1 FAQKFFSNIK
11 LELQHIYRTQS
22 KKLQLLWEKVR
33 LLDES
38 MLEAIEKN
46 NSSENIQNFNFSR
59 GVNDEIILCLNY
71 GGIYG
76 VNNINKFLQEKNP
89 HKSFYF
95 NGLFYKVDDPI
106 LFNENSSKLGEEIHN
121 NLKGIITNI
130 EEDEKNI
137 KFTVRINKIIQNT
150 NNNFEIINKDDK
162 GAEIKFNVA
171 RLNSDEEDDNSNIVP
186 FQVAYAV
193 SIHKAQGLE
202 YNKVLII
209 IANEIEEQITHN
221 IFYTAIT
228 RAKKELKIYW
238 SAETENKILKSLK
251 IKDINKDFYL
261 FKNNI
266 QM

>member
-1 FAQKFFSNIK
+1 M
-11 LELQHIYRTQS
+11 
-22 KKLQLLWEKVR
+22 QLLWERVR
-33 LLDES
+33 TLDES

-59 GVNDEIILCLNY
+59 SVNDEIILCLNY

-76 VNNINKFLQEKNP
+76 VNNINKFLQENNP

-95 NGLFYKVDDPI
+95 NGLSYKVDDPI
-106 LFNENSSKLGEEIHN
+106 LFNENSSSFGEEFHN

-130 EEDEKNI
+130 EEDEKTINFTI
-137 KFTVRINKIIQNT
+137 KINKIIQNI
-150 NNNFEIINKDDK
+150 NNNFKIVAKDDK
-162 GAEIKFNVA
+162 GTEIKFSVA

-186 FQVAYAV
+186 FQVAYAI

-202 YNKVLII
+202 YDKVSIVV
-209 IANEIEEQITHN
+209 ADEIEEQVTHN

-238 SAETENKILKSLK
+238 
-251 IKDINKDFYL
+251 
-261 FKNNI
+261 
-266 QM
+266 

>member
-1 FAQKFFSNIK
+1 M
-11 LELQHIYRTQS
+11 
-22 KKLQLLWEKVR
+22 
-33 LLDES
+33 DES
-38 MLEAIEKN
+38 
-46 NSSENIQNFNFSR
+46 
-59 GVNDEIILCLNY
+59 
-71 GGIYG
+71 
-76 VNNINKFLQEKNP
+76 
-89 HKSFYF
+89 
-95 NGLFYKVDDPI
+95 I

-121 NLKGIITNI
+121 NIKEIITNI
-130 EEDEKNI
+130 KENEKNI

>member
-1 FAQKFFSNIK
+1 
-11 LELQHIYRTQS
+11 
-22 KKLQLLWEKVR
+22 
-33 LLDES
+33 
-38 MLEAIEKN
+38 M
-46 NSSENIQNFNFSR
+46 
-59 GVNDEIILCLNY
+59 
-71 GGIYG
+71 
-76 VNNINKFLQEKNP
+76 
-89 HKSFYF
+89 
-95 NGLFYKVDDPI
+95 DDPI

-162 GAEIKFNVA
+162 GTEIKFNVA